1 MSRMI
6 ALVGL
11 MSLALGPARAA
22 AYCLDKYSAQSSY
35 AAWTTQPVK
44 YRVSTTLTDTALLA
58 AIDKAFQT
66 WGSVQCST
74 LKFSKDAQFAMA
86 SAPFDKSTGHV
97 NIYWVTKASE
107 LPTGM
112 DSKYYFF
119 HYKHFDA
126 KGQLVGASM
135 AVNGMTYNWSATGG
149 DAATFD
155 LQNVLTHYI
164 GKVVGL
170 TDSKTK
176 GAVMF
181 PDVTFGQ
188 TSKQTLT
195 ADDIAG
201 LQYLYLATGCPKPTP
216 PDSSGCSTG
225 GTTVADGGTS
235 VADGGQATT
244 DGGAPS
250 TSDAGVLPV
259 SEAGTA
265 QPDAGA
271 GGVYY
276 DLGGGGGGGQCSSSS
291 QCAADEVC
299 SAEGTCVKVGAGSSD
314 GDSGCNIAPL
324 SGPPSAAL
332 WALLCLGL
340 CALLLRRRRS

>member
-1 MSRMI
+1 MPRMI

-11 MSLALGPARAA
+11 SLLALTPARAA

-35 AAWTTQPVK
+35 AAWATQPVK
-44 YRVSTTLTDTALLA
+44 YRVSTTLADAALLG
-58 AIDKAFQT
+58 AIDKAFET

-74 LKFSKDAQFAMA
+74 LKLSKDAQFAMS

-97 NIYWVTKASE
+97 NVYWVTKASE

-112 DSKYYFF
+112 DAKYYFF

-135 AVNGMTYNWSATGG
+135 AVNAMTYKWSAAGG

-164 GKVVGL
+164 GKVIGL

-201 LQYLYLATGCPKPTP
+201 LQYLYLASGCPTPTP
-216 PDSSGCSTG
+216 PDSTGCSTG
-225 GTTVADGGTS
+225 GTTLADGGAS
-235 VADGGQATT
+235 VADGGQPAT
-244 DGGAPS
+244 DGAPS
-250 TSDAGVLPV
+250 TTDAGVLPV
-259 SEAGTA
+259 SEAGAAA
-265 QPDAGA
+265 QPDTGGGA
-271 GGVYY
+271 YH
-276 DLGGGGGGGQCSSSS
+276 DMGGGGGGQCTSSS

-314 GDSGCNIAPL
+314 GGSGCSFAP
-324 SGPPSAAL
+324 SDTPAAAL

-340 CALLLRRRRS
+340 CALRRRQG